1 MSENKQK
8 WHQQIY
14 WPVTLFLIL
23 NPISCMVLVPL
34 YYIFDEFSWSLI
46 AFALIF
52 GAITNLSIT
61 AGYHRLFSH
70 KSYDAHPIVKIIFLL
85 IGASAWQG
93 SALKWSSDHRRHHSF
108 IDGDKDPY
116 NFHRGFFFAHM
127 GWMLLKETVDQPIQ
141 APDLQKD
148 KWVYLQDKYYVPVAI
163 FMGYIFPGLIGMM
176 LGSFWGGLI
185 IGGALRIVLTQQS
198 TFFVNSLCH
207 TLGRQTYSKEI
218 SARDSLFVAFLTHGE
233 GYHNFHHTFQ
243 IDYRNGIRW
252 YHWDP
257 TKWTIQMLSLL
268 GLAKK
273 LRMISNAEILKAR
286 LKAEEATLRSRG
298 FADEKLAQLQDKILS
313 AQAKAR
319 QLQLEYYKLKKEY
332 SRRRIEFSTA
342 YDQKLEQMKRDME
355 EARLEF
361 KLGMKIWKLY
371 LRSAA

>member
-1 MSENKQK
+1 MTKKLN
-8 WHQQIY
+8 

-23 NPISCMVLVPL
+23 NPVFCIVFVPL
-34 YYIFDEFSWSLI
+34 YYYFNEFSWGLVL
-46 AFALIF
+46 FALVF
-52 GAITNLSIT
+52 AAATNLSIT

-70 KSYDAHPIVKIIFLL
+70 KSYDAHPVVKILFLL

-93 SALKWSSDHRRHHSF
+93 SALKWSSDHRRHHTH

-116 NFHRGFFFAHM
+116 NINRGFFFAHM
-127 GWMLLKETVDQPIQ
+127 GWMLLKETVDQPIH

-163 FMGYIFPGLIGMM
+163 FMGYFFPALIGWAM
-176 LGSFWGGLI
+176 GSFWGGFI
-185 IGGALRIVLTQQS
+185 VAGALRIALTQQS

-207 TLGRQTYSKEI
+207 TLGKQTYSKEI
-218 SARDSLFVAFLTHGE
+218 SARDSFIVAILTHGE

-243 IDYRNGIRW
+243 IDYRNGIKW

-257 TKWTIQMLSLL
+257 TKWTIKALALL

-286 LKAEEATLRSRG
+286 LQAEEATLRSRG
-298 FADEKLAQLQDKILS
+298 LAEEKLTQMREKILE
-313 AQAKAR
+313 AQQRMRKLRSEYETLKQDYAKKKTELSLAYENKR
-319 QLQLEYYKLKKEY
+319 LEILRE
-332 SRRRIEFSTA
+332 
-342 YDQKLEQMKRDME
+342 ME

-361 KLGMKIWKLY
+361 QMGMKVWKMY
-371 LRSAA
+371 LRT